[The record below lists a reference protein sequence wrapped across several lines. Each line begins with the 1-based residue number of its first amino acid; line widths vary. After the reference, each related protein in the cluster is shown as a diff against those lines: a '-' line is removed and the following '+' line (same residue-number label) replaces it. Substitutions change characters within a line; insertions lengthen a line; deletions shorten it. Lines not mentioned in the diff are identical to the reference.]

1 MARDVCVIAKLGCV
15 AEAGE
20 ESRLDRVK
28 AILARLIWVLSPS
41 LVLFLTEILFRAVAP
56 VTGTVTFAHAHST

>member
-1 MARDVCVIAKLGCV
+1 MSRDVCIIAKHGCV

-28 AILARLIWVLSPS
+28 AILARLLLPPCGRVS
-41 LVLFLTEILFRAVAP
+41 IL
-56 VTGTVTFAHAHST
+56 